1 MTIRERIDAS
11 PMSPYQWLII
21 GLCTLLNALDGFDV
35 LAMAFTANRVSAD
48 FALSGAQLGMLL
60 SSGLLGMAAGSL
72 LLAPFADAI
81 GRRPMTILSSGLAA
95 AGMLLSATAHSAAEL
110 GGWRFLTGLGVGGI
124 LACTNVIAS
133 EYSSKRWR
141 GMSVA
146 IYTAGYGLGATLGG
160 MAAVGLQAS
169 FGWRSVFLFGG
180 AITAAVCL
188 LLVALLPES
197 VDFLVSRRPAGA
209 LERLNRISRR
219 IGQPVSAEL
228 PAGTAAAAGSRT
240 AVRNQIATLFSARHR
255 RVTVLVWAA
264 FFTTMFG
271 FYFANSWTP
280 KLLVAAGMT
289 ESQGVVGGLM
299 LTLGGTFGS
308 LLFGALSTKWNA
320 RAVLLWFTVLSAVAM
335 VVFISTA
342 SFMAVAFAAGVV
354 VGMLINGC
362 IAGLYTIS
370 PASYEAP
377 IRSTGVGWALGVGR
391 LGAIIAPLATGALLD
406 ASWTPVQLYLGVGA
420 VLLVAAAA
428 VWFLGGTSRTAA
440 PADATQAGDAGA
452 DDAGAQGPTVGAGAA
467 HRH

>member
-11 PMSPYQWLII
+11 AMSPYQWLII

-48 FALSGAQLGMLL
+48 FALNGAQLGVLL

-72 LLAPFADAI
+72 LLAPFADVI
-81 GRRPMTILSSGLAA
+81 GRRPMTILATALAA
-95 AGMLLSATAHSAAEL
+95 VGMFLSATAHSAVEL
-110 GGWRFLTGLGVGGI
+110 GAWRFLTGLGVGGI

-133 EYSSKRWR
+133 EYSSRRGR

-146 IYTAGYGLGATLGG
+146 IYTAGYGVGATLGG
-160 MAAVGLQAS
+160 MAAVGLQAA
-169 FGWRSVFLFGG
+169 FGWRSVFVLGG
-180 AITAAVCL
+180 TVTAAVCL

-197 VDFLVSRRPAGA
+197 VDFLVSRRPARA
-209 LERLNRISRR
+209 LERLNRISGR
-219 IGQPVSAEL
+219 IGQPASAEL
-228 PAGTAAAAGSRT
+228 PAGAGPEAGSRAT
-240 AVRNQIATLFSARHR
+240 VRNQVATLFSARHR

-271 FYFANSWTP
+271 FYFVNSWTP
-280 KLLVAAGMT
+280 KLLVTAGMT

-308 LLFGALSTKWNA
+308 LLFGALATKWNA
-320 RAVLLWFTVLSAVAM
+320 RSVLLWFTVLAAVAM

-377 IRSTGVGWALGVGR
+377 IRSTGVGWALGMGR

-428 VWFLGGTSRTAA
+428 VWLLGPARAAA
-440 PADATQAGDAGA
+440 PAGAAGA
-452 DDAGAQGPTVGAGAA
+452 EGSVTQPSGARATPA
-467 HRH
+467 RH